1 MGFYPPRVETVS
13 EILEATM
20 MEEHKQNASEYKSL
34 FTSIAVGVSAD
45 DTNHDPP
52 TCAKF
57 VDRFPSVKSFMYPRW
72 EAFKEK
78 RPAFS
83 NIDPKAV
90 QGLARQFRDGIECTL
105 HSRLQPYPFHLE

>member
-45 DTNHDPP
+45 DTNHDLP

-57 VDRFPSVKSFMYPRW
+57 VDRFPSIKNSCIRVGRLSKR
-72 EAFKEK
+72 

-90 QGLARQFRDGIECTL
+90 QGLDRQFRDGIECTL
-105 HSRLQPYPFHLE
+105 HSRLQPYPFHFE